1 MAIMIAEPPKSRS
14 LGVGFSSNRS
24 RTGNPE
30 AWKQNIGSKQVPARL
45 ALLPDAKPNWHR
57 VGFSAAVQL
66 AILGFFLI
74 VPMLYPEQIENRHSI
89 FVHRHRPTGHND
101 SCCANTT
108 SSAAA
113 EGESGCT
120 QANATTA

>member
-1 MAIMIAEPPKSRS
+1 MATMIAEPPKSRS

-74 VPMLYPEQIENRHSI
+74 VPMLYPEQMKPPFNIRTPPSPNRS
-89 FVHRHRPTGHND
+89 
-101 SCCANTT
+101 
-108 SSAAA
+108 
-113 EGESGCT
+113 
-120 QANATTA
+120 Q

>member
-1 MAIMIAEPPKSRS
+1 MATMIAEPPKSRS

-45 ALLPDAKPNWHR
+45 ALLPDAKPNCHR

-66 AILGFFLI
+66 AILGSFLI
-74 VPMLYPEQIENRHSI
+74 VPMLYPEQMKTAIHYSHTVI
-89 FVHRHRPTGHND
+89 
-101 SCCANTT
+101 
-108 SSAAA
+108 
-113 EGESGCT
+113 T
-120 QANATTA
+120 QPVTIIPVPPPPRLPLR